1 MTTALIS
8 LMHVLVFVYWLG
20 GDLGAFYTSRMI
32 SDSTRPAAARI
43 AAAQALTALDMAP
56 RTALILTLPTGAT
69 LAAVTGQVTLS
80 VMALT
85 TVWALSS
92 GWLWLAWRIH
102 LKHLPP
108 GSGVRRLDLGIRW
121 VVLFALVVTGVGMV
135 TGAVEAPLFLGLKV
149 LILAAAIATGLWVR
163 QLIAPF
169 GAAFATLVT
178 AGQSD
183 DGNQIIARA
192 LARARPAVIL
202 IWLLLLSAAFLGF
215 WRPQ

>member
-56 RTALILTLPTGAT
+56 RTALILTLPTGMT
-69 LAAVTGQVTLS
+69 LATVTGHLTLS
-80 VMALT
+80 IAAL
-85 TVWALSS
+85 VAIWALAL

-108 GSGVRRLDLGIRW
+108 GAGVRRLDLGIRW
-121 VVLFALVVTGVGMV
+121 IVLSGLVVAGCGIVTGVV
-135 TGAVEAPLFLGLKV
+135 DAPLFLGLKV

-169 GAAFATLVT
+169 GAAFAALVT
-178 AGQSD
+178 VGPTD

-192 LARARPAVIL
+192 LARARPAVMF